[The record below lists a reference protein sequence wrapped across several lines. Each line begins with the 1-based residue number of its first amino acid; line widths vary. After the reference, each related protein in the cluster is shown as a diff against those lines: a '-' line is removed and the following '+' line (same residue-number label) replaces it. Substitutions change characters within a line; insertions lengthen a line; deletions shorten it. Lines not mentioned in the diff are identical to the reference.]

1 MKKIFLTLA
10 LGVATITFAQQM
22 DRPAKMDPEQ
32 RKVEMQKRQQ
42 EHLDKMSKDLNLSKD
57 QVKKIKDLQDKQMA
71 DMQKNMQQRDVDRKA
86 KMDEM
91 KKKQDAHAAEMKKI
105 LTPEQYQKWDADKK
119 AKMEKR
125 REMMK
130 DRKGEF
136 GKRKMMK
143 KPADAPVVE

>member
-1 MKKIFLTLA
+1 
-10 LGVATITFAQQM
+10 
-22 DRPAKMDPEQ
+22 
-32 RKVEMQKRQQ
+32 
-42 EHLDKMSKDLNLSKD
+42 
-57 QVKKIKDLQDKQMA
+57 
-71 DMQKNMQQRDVDRKA
+71 MQKNMQQREVDRKA

-91 KKKQDAHAAEMKKI
+91 KKKQDAHTAEMKKI

-136 GKRKMMK
+136 GKRKMGCFK
-143 KPADAPVVE
+143 KQNPGTHRVLHCLGKRIG